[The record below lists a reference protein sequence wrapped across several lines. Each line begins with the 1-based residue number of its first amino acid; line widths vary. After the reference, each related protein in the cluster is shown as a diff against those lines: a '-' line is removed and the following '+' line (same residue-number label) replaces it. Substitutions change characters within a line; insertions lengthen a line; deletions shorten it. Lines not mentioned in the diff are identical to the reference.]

1 MLLFIYIYIS
11 NLRQLLKQHLTTNIT
26 GCFGL
31 KWFEKA
37 ETKARSM
44 RQAQKI
50 YSSKVIKYVT
60 NLDIPP
66 DPPKKEWVP
75 KHPDIKF
82 NLKKEVDLSD
92 EEWRE
97 SSFPYRDLPVKV
109 TLKWKE
115 KFKNLSDIDQKRQ
128 FARHRP

>member
-1 MLLFIYIYIS
+1 MKKDVAS
-11 NLRQLLKQHLTTNIT
+11 ST
-26 GCFGL
+26 
-31 KWFEKA
+31 E
-37 ETKARSM
+37 ARSM
-44 RQAQKI
+44 RQALKI
-50 YSSKVIKYVT
+50 YSSEVIKYVT

-66 DPPKKEWVP
+66 DPPKKEWVL
-75 KHPDIKF
+75 KHPEIKL

-115 KFKNLSDIDQKRQ
+115 KFKNLSDIDRKRQ